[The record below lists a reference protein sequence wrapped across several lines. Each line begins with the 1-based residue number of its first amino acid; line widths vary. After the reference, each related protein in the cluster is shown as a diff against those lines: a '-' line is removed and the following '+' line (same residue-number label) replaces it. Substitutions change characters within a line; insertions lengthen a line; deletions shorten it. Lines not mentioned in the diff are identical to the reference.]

1 MKNLIVKVKMV
12 GDSAVGKSSIVL
24 RFCQDTFTEN
34 MNPTIGMD
42 YKSKVMEVDGRSVKA
57 TIWDT
62 AGQERYRTIT
72 SNYYR
77 GSHGIIFVYDVTNRA
92 SFESIE

>member
-62 AGQERYRTIT
+62 AG
-72 SNYYR
+72 
-77 GSHGIIFVYDVTNRA
+77 
-92 SFESIE
+92 